1 MLKITTIS
9 GLAGIV
15 IGQLF
20 PLCARA
26 DTQRF
31 VADGEMTKAAG
42 LGAYFLPDST
52 DLRNSASARGLYAAT
67 IEKTLAG
74 AGRKPAFVIIHAVR
88 WSVPD
93 KDKGDRQ
100 TAAASWYVCDITR
113 KTMERPSYTEWSYD
127 DLASRDRLFGARTI
141 AFLYVHL

>member
-1 MLKITTIS
+1 MSKFATIS
-9 GLAGIV
+9 GLAAIV

-52 DLRNSASARGLYAAT
+52 DLRNSTSARGLYAET
-67 IEKTLAG
+67 IEKNLAG
-74 AGRKPAFVIIHAVR
+74 GARKPTFVIIHAVR
-88 WSVPD
+88 WSAPD
-93 KDKGDRQ
+93 KDKEDRQ
-100 TAAASWYVCDITR
+100 TA
-113 KTMERPSYTEWSYD
+113 
-127 DLASRDRLFGARTI
+127 
-141 AFLYVHL
+141 